1 MKKNFIRYVVL
12 LCCVIATVFTACT
25 TDDDKQTAKPTDAKA
40 LVGTWECDLSG
51 RTFALWNYGKAWNVW
66 TFNADGTGVCDV
78 FFLAKT
84 ANWLLRWKM
93 AIGNGSIKP
102 LMANC

>member
-1 MKKNFIRYVVL
+1 MTLSWSVPYNTSVLVIDQFMMKKNFIRYVVL

-25 TDDDKQTAKPTDAKA
+25 TDDDNQTAKPTDAKA

-66 TFNADGTGVCDV
+66 TFNADRRRQTGY
-78 FFLAKT
+78 
-84 ANWLLRWKM
+84 
-93 AIGNGSIKP
+93 
-102 LMANC
+102 